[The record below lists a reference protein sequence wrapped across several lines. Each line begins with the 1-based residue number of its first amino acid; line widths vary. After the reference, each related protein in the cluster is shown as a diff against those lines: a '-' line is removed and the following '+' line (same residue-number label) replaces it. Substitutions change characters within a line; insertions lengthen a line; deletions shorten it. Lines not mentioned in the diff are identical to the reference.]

1 MTRYFQWTGEVEVVV
16 EVPHFEGPNHNAVP
30 AVVLLPGILEGE
42 ENRREREREREEG
55 ERTSRYFS
63 LLFSLVDFHAS
74 HVTRRRKNK
83 IWDLRRE
90 RDSDDD
96 DDWALSSL
104 STLSILFLLSPHV
117 RFFYSDSIT
126 VALTVQ
132 IKQLMLWCV
141 RFELA
146 LGWPPWRDFGL
157 GIRDV
162 LAQAFC
168 HFAEGWSA
176 TGRASTLTIRIESRR
191 AEATRANRTGKAN
204 KKLVRRACVINN
216 WQALVDRLRCS
227 NSIIHPSV
235 GEDKLVVVLVWSL
248 V

>member
-1 MTRYFQWTGEVEVVV
+1 MNGRSGSSGGSPSFS
-16 EVPHFEGPNHNAVP
+16 HFEGPNHNAVP

-42 ENRREREREREEG
+42 ENRREREREREER

-90 RDSDDD
+90 EILMTMTIELSLFSLFSFYT
-96 DDWALSSL
+96 LSSFP
-104 STLSILFLLSPHV
+104 SCPILLFRFYHCGLNCPNQTADAVMRPLLSC
-117 RFFYSDSIT
+117 
-126 VALTVQ
+126 
-132 IKQLMLWCV
+132 CV
-141 RFELA
+141 PFELA

-191 AEATRANRTGKAN
+191 AEATRANRTGGRQIK
-204 KKLVRRACVINN
+204 N
-216 WQALVDRLRCS
+216 WWGVLASL
-227 NSIIHPSV
+227 IIDKRSSTVSV
-235 GEDKLVVVLVWSL
+235 ARIQ
-248 V
+248 

>member
-16 EVPHFEGPNHNAVP
+16 EVPHF
-30 AVVLLPGILEGE
+30 LILTQPQCCPCCGSFAR
-42 ENRREREREREEG
+42 NPRGRRKQKREREER

-96 DDWALSSL
+96 ALSSL
-104 STLSILFLLSPHV
+104 SSLSTLFLLSPHV

-141 RFELA
+141 RFWAAAFPLS
-146 LGWPPWRDFGL
+146 LPWDDHHDA
-157 GIRDV
+157 I
-162 LAQAFC
+162 
-168 HFAEGWSA
+168 
-176 TGRASTLTIRIESRR
+176 
-191 AEATRANRTGKAN
+191 
-204 KKLVRRACVINN
+204 
-216 WQALVDRLRCS
+216 
-227 NSIIHPSV
+227 SV
-235 GEDKLVVVLVWSL
+235 
-248 V
+248 

>member
-1 MTRYFQWTGEVEVVV
+1 MLS
-16 EVPHFEGPNHNAVP
+16 
-30 AVVLLPGILEGE
+30 LLWFFCPESSRE
-42 ENRREREREREEG
+42 KKTEERERRENNLKIFF
-55 ERTSRYFS
+55 SS
-63 LLFSLVDFHAS
+63 LLSLVDFHAS

-96 DDWALSSL
+96 ALSSL
-104 STLSILFLLSPHV
+104 SSLSTLFLLSPHV

-141 RFELA
+141 PFEVA